1 MENILIVEDSVSV
14 SNALK
19 VIIDEDMGYN
29 GVVAHSKKEASE
41 MLLKY
46 RGKFAVALLDLGLP
60 DAPNGEVVDFVVK
73 FNIPSII
80 LTGSTLKDDEK
91 TFRDKHIVDYVIKES
106 SFAIYYTLSLVKRIV
121 SNRKK
126 KVLIVDDSKVF
137 LEQAKMLLDRY
148 QLKVFG
154 AADGIEALKII
165 KKHPDIKVVFTDYN
179 MPNMDGLELTKN
191 LRKKYR
197 KDEMSI
203 IIMTA
208 MNSDTK
214 KISAKFLKYG
224 ANDYIYKGF
233 SNEEFYARLNSALEI
248 LELFE
253 QAKDKANKDYMTGMF
268 NRRYLFDEGQELY
281 TRIKV
286 REDDSL
292 VTAIIDIDNFKN
304 INDTWG
310 HDIGDIAIKEVAV
323 ILSRV
328 AGDNSLI
335 ARLGGEEFCLLLK
348 GRTKKE
354 AKKLLEQIR
363 EAFEKNIIK
372 TKKCDVGYTVSI
384 GATFDMGLS
393 LEDMISKAD
402 KALYCA
408 KNRGRNLVSYYE
420 D

>member
-1 MENILIVEDSVSV
+1 MENILIVEDSMSV

-19 VIIDEDMGYN
+19 VIIDEDLGYN
-29 GVVAHSKKEASE
+29 GVIAHSKKEASE
-41 MLLKY
+41 KLLEY

-73 FNIPSII
+73 FNIPSIV

-91 TFRDKHIVDYVIKES
+91 TFRNKHIVDYVIKES
-106 SFAIYYTLSLVKRIV
+106 GFAIDYTLSLVKRIV
-121 SNRKK
+121 SNREK

-148 QLKVFG
+148 QLKVFS
-154 AADGIEALKII
+154 AEDGVEALEII
-165 KKHPDIKVVFTDYN
+165 KDHPDIKIVFTDYN

-197 KDEMSI
+197 KDEMAI

-214 KISAKFLKYG
+214 QISAKFLKYG

-233 SNEEFYARLNSALEI
+233 SDEEFYARLNSSLEI

-253 QAKDKANKDYMTGMF
+253 QTRDKANKDYMTGMF
-268 NRRYLFDEGQELY
+268 NRRYLYDAGQEMY

-292 VTAIIDIDNFKN
+292 AAAIIDIDKFKN

-310 HDIGDIAIKEVAV
+310 HDIGDIAIKEVVV
-323 ILSRV
+323 ILSKL
-328 AGDNSLI
+328 AGDNSLL
-335 ARLGGEEFCLLLK
+335 ARLGGEEFCILLR
-348 GRTKKE
+348 GRTEEEVKDLVEK
-354 AKKLLEQIR
+354 IR

-372 TKKCDVGYTVSI
+372 TAKCEFGYTVSI
-384 GATFDMGLS
+384 GATFDMGDT
-393 LEDMISKAD
+393 LEDMINKAD
-402 KALYCA
+402 KALYNA
-408 KNRGRNLVSYYE
+408 KENGRNQVCYYE